1 MAQNP
6 ENSDIQFVSICCDKL
21 DGAREIIEKDDDLRW
36 QHISHYFM
44 EPDDKEIAKA
54 ILGFKSV
61 PFYVFL
67 NENGEIEQ
75 MGGNKAVDFDRLPG
89 RVVPEQDKENS
100 LPQPED
106 DPVKAQQLGD
116 VERVFV
122 LDDLDF

>member
-1 MAQNP
+1 MGTSACIERMTQT
-6 ENSDIQFVSICCDKL
+6 SSI
-21 DGAREIIEKDDDLRW
+21 
-36 QHISHYFM
+36 IS
-44 EPDDKEIAKA
+44 PTS
-54 ILGFKSV
+54 GKSSLTSI
-61 PFYVFL
+61 PLSPYFL